1 MTKQHVI
8 AAAVAF
14 AGLSACVIP
23 AQAQEFYPLS
33 RVLEDM
39 KVSTAIR
46 IDAAARTTSAQ
57 NFNNQGTNYFND
69 VSVDRQ
75 AFVPPGV
82 AGLPQTD
89 GNDWNIPAPGF
100 NDSFRRGDQVPI
112 DSPDMNL
119 LQTRIESEIELN
131 FSRSLRFVA
140 RIRGVYDPG
149 IYDDFDARSVD
160 GAQGSGIVGG
170 DPNLY
175 AGEPNYMEAIAPNG
189 RNINPLEFSGQNYN
203 IDFPALLFE
212 YRTRGLTL
220 RLGNQQIAWGQSIAF
235 QTFDIPNGLD
245 FRRHSILDRAQEEFS
260 DKRVPTLSLR
270 GTYQLGRM
278 VIDGF
283 VGKFQPTILSN
294 PNTPYNVIPTQFTVR
309 EDYFRGGFDDKIN
322 GGIRLKADYNDWGW
336 QAMAASRYNPL
347 GAFSWTR
354 SGVTTEVAGNAFGV
368 TAATAY
374 QAKNPGC
381 EGSQNPRNGPGP
393 QALCRNSGSL
403 GEALAKTPIVSEP
416 GGVTSGREWFTYAA
430 EAKLNGLEG
439 YNVLLNEFPDLFDVY
454 LREVESMEELRNQL
468 DTVMYATNGGYRGY
482 INREYFREE
491 VFGLG
496 GKFVTNSDIDLLNAI
511 ILNVEMQYTP
521 ERVFTATTLSNEHLK
536 RDEFIASFVAEKWTR
551 WSAKYPAAYLV
562 FQYQFRSESDL
573 VGLNLDGY
581 GGDENTIP
589 EGIPN
594 ANYFVLAGFQPTP
607 GRTFVFEFTSL
618 FDARGGLLVQPLLK
632 WNIGSG
638 FKADFFYNYVD
649 AGVWGKR
656 SESVFSNVDYADE
669 VAVRLS
675 YSF

>member
-1 MTKQHVI
+1 MTKKHVMVSAVVFSVLS
-8 AAAVAF
+8 AAATT
-14 AGLSACVIP
+14 

-69 VSVDRQ
+69 ITVERQ

-89 GNDWNIPAPGF
+89 GNDWNIPAVGF

-112 DSPDMNL
+112 DDPDMNL
-119 LQTRIESEIELN
+119 LQTRIESEMELN
-131 FSRSLRFVA
+131 FSRALRFVA
-140 RIRGVYDPG
+140 RVRGVYDPG
-149 IYDDFDARSVD
+149 IYDDFDARTLAGKQD
-160 GAQGSGIVGG
+160 TGFVGG

-175 AGEPNYMEAIAPNG
+175 AGEPNYMEAIAPDG
-189 RNINPLEFSGQNYN
+189 RNINPLEFSGQHYN

-270 GTYQLGRM
+270 GTYQWGRM
-278 VIDGF
+278 VFDGF

-322 GGIRLKADYNDWGW
+322 GGLRIKADYNDWGW
-336 QAMAASRYNPL
+336 QAMVASRYNPL
-347 GAFSWTR
+347 GAFSWTAHNLEAPV
-354 SGVTTEVAGNAFGV
+354 SDSAFGDL
-368 TAATAY
+368 ASLAY
-374 QAKNPGC
+374 QAKTPAC
-381 EGSQNPRNGPGP
+381 EGSQNPRNNPVP

-403 GEALAKTPIVSEP
+403 AEALSKTPILASP

-430 EAKLNGLEG
+430 EAKLNGLDG

-454 LREVESMEELRNQL
+454 LREVESIQELKNQL
-468 DTVMYATNGGYRGY
+468 DTVMLAAGGGFRGH

-496 GKFVTNSDIDLLNAI
+496 GKYVTSSDNSLLNAI

-521 ERVFTATTLSNEHLK
+521 ERVFTAPTLTNNHL
-536 RDEFIASFVAEKWTR
+536 RSDEFIASFVAEKWTR

-573 VGLNLDGY
+573 VGLSLDGY

-618 FDARGGLLVQPLLK
+618 FDARGGILVQPLLK

-638 FKADFFYNYVD
+638 FKADFFYNFVD
-649 AGVWGKR
+649 AGVWGTR
-656 SESVFSNVDYADE
+656 SESVFSNVDFADE
-669 VAVRLS
+669 VAARLS